1 MDFAL
6 NDDHLALRD
15 AVQRFCDQEYPQ
27 QTRGDAETE
36 EQRQRR
42 WAGLAHMGLLGL
54 TLSAQCGGSEQGPV
68 EVMVVAHELGR
79 ALANGAWLASTV
91 MSGSLLSRLAATD
104 RHRQWLSDLASGA
117 LQASVALEEP
127 GTRYDWRQMQTRW
140 TRSATDASGASGA
153 SGGVLHGHKS
163 MVLQGDSADL
173 ILVAAAT
180 HQGMALVAVDPA
192 SPGVSVKGFQTL
204 DGRRAAQ
211 VTLHQVPVAAEQ
223 LIGVGEPV
231 EQALEDM
238 LDAANAAQ
246 CAEAVGAAE
255 ALLVLTAEHLRTRT
269 QFGSALVKFQSL
281 QHRVA
286 DRVIGFELMKSMACA
301 AAAALE
307 LKDTHHKRRVVSA
320 AKACIAQ
327 EGRRLGLEAIQMHG
341 GMGMTDECRVGH
353 YAKRLMQIGLL
364 WGDATWHLQRMS
376 RAS

>member
-6 NDDHLALRD
+6 YDDHLALRD

-27 QTRGDAETE
+27 QARGDTETE
-36 EQRQRR
+36 AQRQRR
-42 WAGLAHMGLLGL
+42 WSGLAHMGLLGL
-54 TLSAQCGGSEQGPV
+54 TLSAECGGSEQGPV
-68 EVMVVAHELGR
+68 EVMVVAQELGR
-79 ALANGAWLASTV
+79 ALANGAWLASAV
-91 MSGSLLSRLAATD
+91 MAGPLLSRLAATD
-104 RHRQWLSDLASGA
+104 RHRQWVSDLASGA

-140 TRSATDASGASGA
+140 THSA
-153 SGGVLHGHKS
+153 SGGVLHGRKS
-163 MVLQGDSADL
+163 MVLQGDSAGL
-173 ILVAAAT
+173 ILVAAACD
-180 HQGMALVAVDPA
+180 QGVALVALDPA
-192 SPGVSVKGFQTL
+192 SPGVSVEGFQTL

-211 VTLHQVPVAAEQ
+211 VTLNQVPVTADQ
-223 LIGVGEPV
+223 LIGVGELV
-231 EQALEDM
+231 ELALEDM

-269 QFGSALVKFQSL
+269 QFGSALVKFQAL

-307 LKDTHHKRRVVSA
+307 LKDTQHKRRVVSA